1 MGTFTACRIIP
12 AVYNKPQTF
21 EIEWFQDSIKE
32 GEDWNS
38 FRYITVRK
46 FLAVFDAK
54 LTYYDKE
61 HTAQEAAASE
71 TQEGVTGFSSPELTE
86 EKEGIGG
93 NADYTNGRMDIYKKY
108 LSLLD
113 WKGHRDVAVQGD
125 NGKMIAHAHNAYIQ
139 VAYDFGIGAG
149 IYFLLF
155 YVVFGIRSIYYYSRH
170 KGGKAGIVPVAVI
183 GVFGICGLVEW
194 VMLPYIPTGF
204 ALFFVLVL
212 LMPKI
217 KDTKDL

>member
-61 HTAQEAAASE
+61 HTAQEAAVSE

-93 NADYTNGRMDIYKKY
+93 NADYTNGRMDIYKSICRF
-108 LSLLD
+108 LT
-113 WKGHRDVAVQGD
+113 GRD
-125 NGKMIAHAHNAYIQ
+125 
-139 VAYDFGIGAG
+139 
-149 IYFLLF
+149 
-155 YVVFGIRSIYYYSRH
+155 
-170 KGGKAGIVPVAVI
+170 
-183 GVFGICGLVEW
+183 
-194 VMLPYIPTGF
+194 TG
-204 ALFFVLVL
+204 
-212 LMPKI
+212 
-217 KDTKDL
+217 T